1 MPIGTV
7 EEIMPIRATEVFAVI
22 HDYDRRLEWDTL
34 LSEAYIEP
42 PYDSAG
48 KGVVTVCRG
57 RRILGNIAIRTEYVT
72 FEKGKVAAVRML
84 KPTSF
89 FETFAASIRH
99 LDLEDGRSSVVYKFN
114 FTSRPS
120 FMRPILEPVMLRVL
134 TWETGKRLT
143 ALREFCSQ
151 DLTDRSFR

>member
-7 EEIMPIRATEVFAVI
+7 EEIMPIGADEVFEII

-42 PYDSAG
+42 EFSVAD

-57 RRILGNIAIRTEYVT
+57 RRLLGNIAIRTEYVT

-84 KPTSF
+84 EPTSF
-89 FETFAASIRH
+89 FQTFAASIRH
-99 LDLEDGRSSVVYKFN
+99 CDLDDGRSSVVYKFN
-114 FTSRPS
+114 FTSRPR
-120 FMRPILEPVMLRVL
+120 FMRAICEPVMLRL
-134 TWETGKRLT
+134 LKWETGKRLQ
-143 ALREFCSQ
+143 ALRTFCG
-151 DLTDRSFR
+151 RGY